1 MKKFYTVF
9 DYLEWRGDL
18 TFSKSPLNEVD
29 SLILSMCVF
38 LNFSGIVPSFG
49 SDETITLPDA
59 VERFCKMPESF
70 RDFGVLVPGETQ
82 TLASVASHCARFR
95 GIRLSNFVNR
105 VDEKRE
111 MQFCA
116 VTYHLPDGSLFIAFR
131 GTDDT
136 LVGWKEDMDLSYR
149 DYIPAQAEA
158 VSYTEHIC
166 ELYPGKVRLAGHS
179 KGGNLALYTAVHARH
194 EVRDRLVMAYSH
206 DGPGFQRHI
215 LESDRYREMQEKLI
229 TFIPQSSIVGVVLD
243 HDDHYHIISS
253 AGSRLFQHDPFS
265 WEIHG
270 TSFVYLRERSGFG
283 KRTARAIR
291 AWLAALTNSERAFFA
306 ETFYRLLQASHK
318 KTLSDIN
325 RDRLRTM
332 KAAHKELRKL
342 DASDRSRFHGILKSL
357 VSHLNQRE
365 AKPAPAALGADASD
379 SMIGNGKTVK
389 NLKNEKI
396 HKQNKNKK

>member
-1 MKKFYTVF
+1 MKKIYTVF

-29 SLILSMCVF
+29 SLILSMCAF
-38 LNFSGIVPSFG
+38 INFAGIVPSFG
-49 SDETITLPDA
+49 REETIGFPEA
-59 VERFCKMPESF
+59 IERFSKMPETF
-70 RDFGVLVPGETQ
+70 RRFGVLIPRETE
-82 TLASVASHCARFR
+82 TLATVAAHCARFR

-158 VSYTEHIC
+158 VSYTEHVC
-166 ELYPGKVRLAGHS
+166 ESYPGKLRLGGHS
-179 KGGNLALYTAVHARH
+179 KGGNLAIYTAVHARN
-194 EVRDRLVMAYSH
+194 EVRERLVMAYSH

-215 LESDRYREMQEKLI
+215 LESDRYREMQAKLI
-229 TFIPQSSIVGVVLD
+229 TFIPQSSIVGVALD
-243 HDDHYHIISS
+243 HDEHYHIISS
-253 AGSRLFQHDPFS
+253 AGSRLLQHDPFS

-283 KRTARAIR
+283 KRTARAVR
-291 AWLAALTNSERAFFA
+291 NWLVSLNNEDRAFFT
-306 ETFYRLLQASHK
+306 ETFYRLLQASRK
-318 KTLSDIN
+318 KTLTDIN
-325 RDRLRTM
+325 NDRLRTM
-332 KAAHKELRKL
+332 LAAHKELRKL
-342 DASDRSRFHGILKSL
+342 ESKDRSRFHGILKQL
-357 VSHLNQRE
+357 VANLNRRDPKPSQIPLAAGAEDDTIPTVGAGKPSRNDKGTKPPR
-365 AKPAPAALGADASD
+365 AK
-379 SMIGNGKTVK
+379 K
-389 NLKNEKI
+389 
-396 HKQNKNKK
+396 